1 MKRIDLLCLLLGML
15 DPDFN
20 TVLGLEFPNKR
31 RIP

>member
-1 MKRIDLLCLLLGML
+1 MKRDDLLGLLLCVL

-20 TVLGLEFPNKR
+20 TVLGLEFPNEG